1 MVLDEFKN
9 TCIDLIKMISVNLD
23 NLIKDYEKDLLTKLR
38 GFGSENQYIEHWV
51 PGTTKADSLYNLIN
65 SFVEANQF
73 IFSISFGKNNKE
85 LSSNIMTYSGKIG
98 RLEKSEN
105 DENIIINFEI
115 DKNKFDENFKK
126 KIQVRKAYKGEDFS
140 KIKKVISPT
149 VAKFLSEDF
158 KEPLRE

>member
-126 KIQVRKAYKGEDFS
+126 ENSSKKG
-140 KIKKVISPT
+140 
-149 VAKFLSEDF
+149 L
-158 KEPLRE
+158 